1 MSFQMTKNLK
11 RREYAIVAYGSL
23 MSHQSIRETIPDRH
37 FTPVIV
43 KGYQRIFDLAVE
55 RGKCPD
61 VLNVVKA
68 SGHSFNGLLF
78 KVTNT
83 ELRKIKEREDDY
95 NLVYTWAYE
104 FLTGQRLC
112 RCLVSTDVIVALD
125 QRSRKPNKSYFIMC
139 REAAYH
145 VSPEFGV
152 YWDMTTYTV
161 RGQTITDWIKKNKT
175 YNTLT

>member
-1 MSFQMTKNLK
+1 MTKTKN
-11 RREYAIVAYGSL
+11 RRKHMMVAYGSL

-43 KGYQRIFDLAVE
+43 KGYQRIFNLAVE
-55 RGKCPD
+55 HGKWPD
-61 VLNVVKA
+61 VLNVGKA
-68 SGHSFNGLLF
+68 SRNSFNGLLF
-78 KVTNT
+78 KVTDA

-95 NLVYTWAYE
+95 NLAETWAYD

-125 QRSRKPNKSYFIMC
+125 QRRRKPSKRYFILC

-145 VSPEFGV
+145 VSQEFGV
-152 YWDMTTYTV
+152 FWDATTYTAN
-161 RGQTITDWIKKNKT
+161 GQTVANWIKKNKS
-175 YNTLT
+175 YNTLA

>member
-1 MSFQMTKNLK
+1 MSETKK
-11 RREYAIVAYGSL
+11 RRKFMMVAYGSL

-43 KGYQRIFDLAVE
+43 KGYRRIFNLAVE

-78 KVTNT
+78 KVTGA
-83 ELRKIKEREDDY
+83 ELRKVKEREDDY
-95 NLVYTWAYE
+95 NLEETWAYD
-104 FLTGQRLC
+104 FLTGHRLC

-125 QRSRKPNKSYFIMC
+125 RRRRKPSKGYFILC

-145 VSPEFGV
+145 VSQEFGAC
-152 YWDMTTYTV
+152 WDATTFTAN
-161 RGQTITDWIKKNKT
+161 GQAVAQWIKKNKA
-175 YNTLT
+175 YNTLA